1 MMEWLLVMTLLTPLI
16 LAALQGFGEQM
27 VGRRGVTWIAHLS
40 SWAAFPGLLL
50 AMQNIDFAVEIPWL
64 FLGVRWGVDSTGRV
78 FLGLTALLWFI
89 AGIYA
94 RPFLAKVPRRRQF
107 QAFFLLTMAG
117 NLGVCISQD
126 MISFLTFFTLMSLAA
141 YGLIIHDRE
150 RSSIFAG
157 KVYIIMTLFGEMAL
171 LVAIVLLAHQ
181 SNSWQFDDLRIHWP
195 ESSNQNWIC
204 GLLLVGFGIKM
215 GIVPLHG
222 WLPLAHPAAP
232 IPASAVLSGAMIKT
246 GLLGLMRMLP
256 LGETVLPFWGQ
267 LYMSLG
273 VFTCFYGACVG
284 MLAINPKTV
293 LAYSSVSQMGL
304 MLMIMSI
311 AMVTPAAWP
320 FVFSSLLIW
329 SAHHGIAKASLF
341 LGVGVANAGMPNK
354 ANRYVYFVILTVA
367 GLALAGLPM
376 TLGYTAKAEVK
387 YAISIMET
395 GSSFL
400 TWVLVLSSLT
410 TTALVLRFLWIM
422 RDKCATNA
430 YRLPLGV
437 FVPWFLLSTF
447 VVVGFFIQK
456 WMGASHS
463 SWNSLSL
470 SSLWGAT
477 WPILTA
483 ALLGALIIWFLP
495 TRNLISKLSIP
506 AGDVYHAFVYYHR
519 WLWNRTMYKWSFT
532 CQPREDSVSKKNW
545 SRMTSM
551 LSKRLNDVAEFF
563 ENDTIAA
570 LAITG
575 LVAVLLVLSLT

>member
-1 MMEWLLVMTLLTPLI
+1 MMEWLLVMTLMTPLV
-16 LAALQGFGEQM
+16 LAAVQGFGEQM

-50 AMQNIDFAVEIPWL
+50 AIRNVDFAIEIPWL

-89 AGIYA
+89 AGLYA
-94 RPFLAKVPRRRQF
+94 RPFLANVPRRRQF
-107 QAFFLLTMAG
+107 QAFYLLTMAG

-141 YGLIIHDRE
+141 YGLIVHDRE
-150 RSSIFAG
+150 ESSIFAG
-157 KVYIIMTLFGEMAL
+157 KVYMIMTVVGEMAL
-171 LVAIVLLAHQ
+171 LVAILLLAHQ

-256 LGETVLPFWGQ
+256 LGETALPFWGQ
-267 LYMSLG
+267 LYMMLG
-273 VFTCFYGACVG
+273 VFTCFYSACVG
-284 MLAINPKTV
+284 MLAVNPKTV

-304 MLMIMSI
+304 MLMTMSI

-320 FVFSSLLIW
+320 LVLASLLIW
-329 SAHHGIAKASLF
+329 STHHGIAKASLF
-341 LGVGVANAGMPNK
+341 LGVGVAYTSMS
-354 ANRYVYFVILTVA
+354 NRAFKYLYFVNLTVA

-376 TLGYTAKAEVK
+376 TLGYTAKAGVK
-387 YAISIMET
+387 YSIAIMET
-395 GSSFL
+395 GNSFL

-410 TTALVLRFLWIM
+410 TTALVLRFLWLM
-422 RDKCATNA
+422 SEKFATKA
-430 YRLPLGV
+430 YRPALGV
-437 FVPWFLLSTF
+437 FLPWFVLSTF
-447 VVVGFFIQK
+447 VVVGFFGERWI
-456 WMGASHS
+456 GAS
-463 SWNSLSL
+463 SW
-470 SSLWGAT
+470 SSLPLSGLLGAT
-477 WPILTA
+477 WPILVA
-483 ALLGALIIWFLP
+483 ALQGAIIVWFLP
-495 TRNLISKLSIP
+495 AWNLISKLSIP
-506 AGDVYHAFVYYHR
+506 AGDVYHAFVSCYR
-519 WLWNRTMYKWSFT
+519 WLWNRAMYKWSFT
-532 CQPREDSVSKKNW
+532 YQPRQDSVSKKNW

-551 LSKRLNDVAEFF
+551 LSKRLNDAAEFF

-570 LAITG
+570 LAITV
-575 LVAVLLVLSLT
+575 LVAVLLVFSLT